1 MLVKVFFGEN
11 TGWIHVA
18 DVTASDEHKD
28 YPKRALEYAYTS
40 TQNISGSWSRG
51 PMVQIDNEYV
61 VNADYN
67 ENVKV
72 VEPLPVI
79 NGKTYGHRSSMVGDI
94 FSVND
99 EMYRVDY
106 NGFEHLG
113 PLSNLVR
120 TFTRDQDL

>member
-1 MLVKVFFGEN
+1 MIVKVFFGED
-11 TGWIHVA
+11 TGWVHVA
-18 DVTASDEHKD
+18 DITAPADFED
-28 YPKRALEYAYTS
+28 YVNRALEYAYTS

-51 PMVQIDNEYV
+51 PMVQFDGEFV

-72 VEPLPVI
+72 VAPLPVI

-106 NGFEHLG
+106 AGFQNLG
-113 PLSNLVR
+113 RLGELPQA
-120 TFTRDQDL
+120 FTREQDL